1 MSEPGLHVP
10 AHNIEAEQACLGAC
24 LLDPE
29 AVDRVSEVLS
39 GADDFYRES
48 HQEIYNSVLNLAEK
62 NHNVD
67 LITVIHDLRNR
78 EKLDMCGGAA
88 YLDSLTSMVQ
98 TSAHVTSYARI
109 VADRATE
116 RRLQMAGTS
125 IARLAMD
132 GEIEVANKVDKAEEI
147 VFAVADKR
155 SRVDLTQIKPT
166 LQQTFDA
173 IYERFRNRRP
183 VTGLPTGFAEL
194 DHITAGLH
202 PGNFIV
208 LAARPAMGKTAFC
221 LSIAQNV
228 VLNRERP
235 GVAAVFSLEMS
246 KEELVQ
252 RVLCSVA
259 MVDAQDV
266 RRGSLQDQDW
276 QRITRAMNQL
286 ADAPLFIDDTSGITV
301 LEMKAKCRRLQKR
314 HGLDLII
321 IDYLQLMRGSG
332 RIENRVQEISEIS
345 RQLKGLAKEL
355 RVPVIALSQVG
366 RAVESRQ
373 DKRPS
378 LSDLRESGAIE
389 QDADVVAFIYR
400 DEYYNPHS
408 QDTNMAEIIV
418 AKQRNGPVDSVKLS
432 FVKKFASFR
441 NLEQRYDDPDA
452 GPTPPPNYGAVA
464 EFSEFPL

>member
-1 MSEPGLHVP
+1 MQAAAPELSLHVP

-29 AVDRVSEVLS
+29 AVDKVAEILAAS
-39 GADDFYRES
+39 DDFYRES
-48 HQEIYNSVLNLAEK
+48 HQEIWLAIQSLAEK

-67 LITVIHDLRNR
+67 LITVINELRSR
-78 EKLDMCGGAA
+78 DKLEMAGGAA
-88 YLDSLTSMVQ
+88 YLDMITSMVQ
-98 TSAHVTSYARI
+98 TSAHVASYARI
-109 VADRATE
+109 VAERATE
-116 RRLQMAGTS
+116 RRLQLAGTA

-132 GEIEVANKVDKAEEI
+132 GEVEVAHKVDRAEEI

-155 SRVDLTQIKPT
+155 SRQDLVQIKPT
-166 LQQTFDA
+166 LQHTFDQ
-173 IYERFRNRRP
+173 IYERFKNRRP
-183 VTGLPTGFAEL
+183 VTGLPTGFHEL
-194 DHITAGLH
+194 DHLTAGLH

-208 LAARPAMGKTAFC
+208 IAARPAMGKTAFC

-228 VLNRERP
+228 VLNREKP

-246 KEELVQ
+246 KEELVS
-252 RVLCSVA
+252 RVLCSTA
-259 MVDAQDV
+259 SVDAQDV
-266 RRGSLQDQDW
+266 RRGSLKDQDW

-286 ADAPLFIDDTSGITV
+286 AEAPLFIDDTSGITV

-332 RIENRVQEISEIS
+332 KIENRVQEISDIS
-345 RQLKGLAKEL
+345 RNLKGLAKEL
-355 RVPVIALSQVG
+355 RVPVMALSQVG
-366 RAVESRQ
+366 RGVESRQ

-408 QDTNMAEIIV
+408 EKTNIAEVIL
-418 AKQRNGPVDSVKLS
+418 AKQRNGPVDSVELS
-432 FVKKFASFR
+432 FVKRFASFR
-441 NLEQRYDDPDA
+441 NLEQRQDYEAPA
-452 GPTPPPNYGAVA
+452 PAPATYT
-464 EFSEFPL
+464 EMSEFPL